1 MPKKVKTKK
10 SHSTVK
16 IASPFKIYW
25 GKKNYY
31 FLYLGIA
38 ILIIGFYLMSIGNW
52 DSTVSLFVSPFVLM
66 IGYLLII
73 PASILFKKKNKEQ
86 NTQDK

>member
-1 MPKKVKTKK
+1 MPKKVKRKK
-10 SHSTVK
+10 SRSTLK

-31 FLYLGIA
+31 MLFLGIA
-38 ILIIGFYLMSIGNW
+38 VLIIGFYFMSVGNW
-52 DSTVSLFVSPFVLM
+52 DSTVSLFISPFILM

-73 PASILFKKKNKEQ
+73 PASILVRKNKKEQ
-86 NTQDK
+86 NSQGK

>member
-1 MPKKVKTKK
+1 MPKKVKRKK

-16 IASPFKIYW
+16 LASPFKIYW

-31 FLYLGIA
+31 LLYLGMA
-38 ILIIGFYLMSIGNW
+38 VLILGFYLMSVGNW
-52 DSTVSLFVSPFVLM
+52 DSTVSLYVSPFVLM

-73 PASILFKKKNKEQ
+73 PASIFFRKNNKEQ
-86 NTQDK
+86 STQDK

>member
-1 MPKKVKTKK
+1 MAKKVKRKK
-10 SHSTVK
+10 SPHSVK

-31 FLYLGIA
+31 LLALGII
-38 ILIIGFYLMSIGNW
+38 ILIIGFFLMSIGNW
-52 DSTVSLFVSPFVLM
+52 DSTVSLYVSPFVLM
-66 IGYLLII
+66 IGYLLVV
-73 PASILFKKKNKEQ
+73 PASILYLKKDKEQ